1 MDTEGV
7 MCVQM
12 SADLNGVALLAPV
25 MRALLEQ
32 TTADE
37 DDKHLQL
44 TIGSCSE
51 ALLQWVAS
59 EHGKDQGGAS
69 PNIGDEVMDWETFLE
84 TAHIG
89 RNCCDRYQDGL
100 KQVAT

>member
-1 MDTEGV
+1 
-7 MCVQM
+7 M

-32 TTADE
+32 TTADK
-37 DDKHLQL
+37 DNKDLQL
-44 TIGSCSE
+44 AIASCSE

-69 PNIGDEVMDWETFLE
+69 PSIRGAVM
-84 TAHIG
+84 
-89 RNCCDRYQDGL
+89 N
-100 KQVAT
+100 